1 MCQYLSSFLHT
12 YPSYCAHYPRLL
24 RYNRYM
30 RTFLIFSLLLFP
42 AITFAAF
49 PTSVTPE
56 DLRLKYE
63 AAGSGGEKVKIL
75 IMPGH
80 EPSYGGAENGG
91 LRERDIVVTIS
102 DELASF
108 LRANPRY
115 EVAVART
122 ALSWSPELTDYFDE
136 EWKDIR
142 KFVKDKKKAMH
153 KLIRKGDVEE
163 LSFAVAHNAAA
174 TDVALRLYG
183 INKWASEEGY
193 DIVIHPHLN
202 DNVGAQF
209 QSGFAVYVPDKQ
221 YGNASASKAVGEAI
235 AYELNDFNASSTL
248 PIENYGIVEDQE
260 LIALGAY
267 NTADFASL
275 LIEYGYIYESK
286 IARSEVR
293 PTVLKDMAYQTYR
306 GIQDFFQDPVAG
318 DNTQALPH
326 AWTESSIKEGDASP
340 QIYALQAA
348 LHRLGFYPPAG
359 QLLIGCPISGYA
371 GACTITALKAFQ
383 ASKGLEQTGSIGP
396 RTKAALQ
403 AAGL

>member
-1 MCQYLSSFLHT
+1 MYPHILFIRNRHT
-12 YPSYCAHYPRLL
+12 GEKRRLL
-24 RYNRYM
+24 LVYKKTM
-30 RTFLIFSLLLFP
+30 RTLFILFFLLLP
-42 AITFAAF
+42 SLSLAAF
-49 PTSVTPE
+49 PTTVTPE

-63 AAGSGGEKVKIL
+63 AAGAGGEKVKIL
-75 IMPGH
+75 VMPGH
-80 EPSYGGAENGG
+80 EPGFGGAETNG
-91 LRERDIVVTIS
+91 LRERDIVVSIS
-102 DELASF
+102 DELAQ
-108 LRANPRY
+108 LLQKNPRF
-115 EVAVART
+115 EVTVART
-122 ALSWSPELTDYFDE
+122 ALSWNPELSDYFDD
-136 EWKDIR
+136 EWKGIE
-142 KFVKDKKKAMH
+142 KFVKDKKKAMQRM
-153 KLIRKGDVEE
+153 IRKGDVEE
-163 LSFAVAHNAAA
+163 RSFAVDHNAAA

-183 INKWASEEGY
+183 INKWAGEEGH
-193 DIVIHPHLN
+193 DLVIHPHLN

-221 YGNASASKAVGEAI
+221 YGNASASRAVGEAI

-267 NTADFASL
+267 NTADFASI

-286 IARSEVR
+286 IARSEAR

-306 GIQDFFQDPVAG
+306 GVQDFFKDPVAG

-326 AWTESSIKEGDASP
+326 AWTESSIKVGDAGP

-348 LHRLGFYPPAG
+348 LLKLGFYPPQG
-359 QLLIGCPISGYA
+359 QLLIGCPVSGVA
-371 GACTITALKAFQ
+371 GECTISALKAFQ

-396 RTKAALQ
+396 KTRAALA